1 MNRLAGRLLDGTGT
15 LFVFLAAA
23 AGVVAADRYLA
34 GSGFSVAWKDLAVGF
49 VGAAVLVGKSEL
61 KVSDFRGK
69 RSHFVDRMVTAFSH
83 GMMLRIGGGIA
94 LGAIG
99 G

>member
-1 MNRLAGRLLDGTGT
+1 MRKFAERLLDGTGT

-34 GSGFSVAWKDLAVGF
+34 GSGAQVTWKDLAVGF

-61 KVSDFRGK
+61 KVSDYRGK
-69 RSHFVDRMVTAFSH
+69 KSHFADRMINAFSH
-83 GMMLRIGGGIA
+83 GMMLRIGGGLA
-94 LGAIG
+94 LGVIG